1 MHILFFYLEKTM
13 NREIWKSKKIAIVAG
28 ISVAILLIVFA
39 ILQMQSIS
47 FIMRPSPNNST
58 LVYVLSCILLTII
71 AFVCERED
79 NKILK
84 LLANILWIVLWI
96 LLMSGLIIAMTYL
109 DVLLEM

>member
-1 MHILFFYLEKTM
+1 M
-13 NREIWKSKKIAIVAG
+13 NLAALKSKKISIVLG
-28 ISVAILLIVFA
+28 TSVAILLIVFA

-47 FIMRPSPNNST
+47 FIMRPGPKNST

-84 LLANILWIVLWI
+84 ILANILWIVLWI
-96 LLMSGLIIAMTYL
+96 LIMSGLIIAMIYL
-109 DVLLEM
+109 DILMEL

>member
-1 MHILFFYLEKTM
+1 MNLAIL
-13 NREIWKSKKIAIVAG
+13 KSKKMAIVAG

-47 FIMRPSPNNST
+47 FIMRPGPKNST

-71 AFVCERED
+71 AVVCGKKD
-79 NKILK
+79 KKILN

-96 LLMSGLIIAMTYL
+96 LFMSGLIIAMINL
-109 DVLLEM
+109 DILLEM

>member
-1 MHILFFYLEKTM
+1 M
-13 NREIWKSKKIAIVAG
+13 NLAALKSKKISIVLG
-28 ISVAILLIVFA
+28 TSVAILLIVFA
-39 ILQMQSIS
+39 ILQMQSIG
-47 FIMRPSPNNST
+47 FIMRPGPKNST

-96 LLMSGLIIAMTYL
+96 LIMSGLIIAMIYL
-109 DVLLEM
+109 DILMEL